1 MGAKEA
7 RLLRKQHV
15 SKDLTRKLLVLAE
28 EAEAVPEE
36 SEHSGEDIHKPNTY
50 ILHFKK
56 SGTCQH
62 LLACTTFFNDWVL
75 SQPT

>member
-7 RLLRKQHV
+7 RLLRKQHM
-15 SKDLTRKLLVLAE
+15 SKDLTRKRLVLAE

-50 ILHFKK
+50 ILHFLKK
-56 SGTCQH
+56 WYMP
-62 LLACTTFFNDWVL
+62 TFIGMYHFF
-75 SQPT
+75 Q